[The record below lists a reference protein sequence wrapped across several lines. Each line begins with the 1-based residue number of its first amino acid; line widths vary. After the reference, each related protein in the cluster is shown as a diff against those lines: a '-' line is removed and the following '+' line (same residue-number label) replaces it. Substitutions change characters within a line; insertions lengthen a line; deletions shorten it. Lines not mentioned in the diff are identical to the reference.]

1 MLFLARADQGERAE
15 QRQPLSL
22 AAEVGKAID
31 FMDAVLDEAGLSV
44 HISGDAQLSI
54 ATALFRRATT
64 NLLQNAIQHSAS
76 GPATTVT
83 IEHHPAGTQIALD
96 THRAT
101 HPGQT
106 PK

>member
-31 FMDAVLDEAGLSV
+31 FMDVVLDEAGLSV

-54 ATALFRRATT
+54 ETALFRRAIT
-64 NLLQNAIQHSAS
+64 NLLQNAIQHSSS
-76 GPATTVT
+76 GAEIRVDRKSAV
-83 IEHHPAGTQIALD
+83 EGKRGAVRVDLG
-96 THRAT
+96 
-101 HPGQT
+101 
-106 PK
+106 